1 MSQHRFSRRYF
12 FYGTLLAGAVPQG
25 GFGSTPSLKALGF
38 KSPNE
43 KLNIAGI
50 GAGGRPFQ
58 DLVASEAGVEN
69 VVALADVDFVRG
81 AQGFNRWPT
90 AEKYRDFRRMLD
102 RQGKQID
109 AVVIGTADHMH
120 ATCALWCMQ
129 AGKHVYVEK
138 PLTRTPWEA
147 RFLTQAAE
155 KYKVATQMG
164 NQGYSH
170 DATRVACEI
179 LWSGEIGEVR
189 EVHAWHG
196 NPGWPQGMQK
206 IPPPTPVPDTLD
218 WDLWLGGAAAR
229 PYTAGD
235 DDYRAFVAA
244 NMGGRGGGGGGGGRA
259 AGRGAPDGAMSA
271 ENAAAPPA
279 GRGARGG
286 GGGGGGADQY
296 GFYLPF
302 NWRGFFD
309 FGSGLFGDWGVHIL
323 GPANW
328 GLQLSP
334 EHLISV
340 ERVMAEGISPFTYP
354 VKNAVKYEFAAR
366 GSMPPVTVYWNDS
379 IQGDAYLPPGMTAEE
394 ARKVPGQGPQVGP
407 AGRGGLG
414 GRGPGQ
420 GGAPGG
426 RAGAPDGAPGGRG
439 GGPPQSSGY
448 NLIFAG
454 SKGYLG
460 TSGRGEGVGLLPG
473 SRWAEYKLPN
483 AYLQRSPGASTG
495 DNGSAHAR
503 DWVRACKGGAP
514 ACSNFG
520 IAGPYTEWL
529 VLGAVATH
537 FEGKLLWDNA
547 KGEITNNRE
556 ANKWVK
562 PTFRKGW
569 ELKP

>member
-1 MSQHRFSRRYF
+1 MSQGVSRRYF
-12 FYGTLLAGAVPQG
+12 FFGTLLAGAVPPG
-25 GFGSTPSLKALGF
+25 GFGSAQSLRALGY

-50 GAGGRPFQ
+50 GAGGRPFS
-58 DLVASEAGVEN
+58 DLVAAEAGVEN
-69 VVALADVDFVRG
+69 VVALTDVDYVRG
-81 AQGFNRWPT
+81 AQGFNRWPK
-90 AEKYRDFRRMLD
+90 AEKYRDFRRMLEA
-102 RQGKQID
+102 QGKQID

-147 RFLTQAAE
+147 RLLTQAAE

-196 NPGWPQGMQK
+196 GPGWPQGMQK
-206 IPPPTPVPDTLD
+206 IPGPTPVPDTLD
-218 WDLWLGGAAAR
+218 WDLWLGGAAFR

-235 DDYRAFVAA
+235 DEYRAYAA
-244 NMGGRGGGGGGGGRA
+244 SVMGGRGGAGGGGGR
-259 AGRGAPDGAMSA
+259 RGGDTQMSA
-271 ENAAAPPA
+271 EP
-279 GRGARGG
+279 GRGPGG
-286 GGGGGGADQY
+286 GGQY

-328 GLQLSP
+328 GLRLGPDS
-334 EHLISV
+334 LISV
-340 ERVMAEGISPFTYP
+340 ERVKAEGISPFTYP

-366 GSMPPVTVYWNDS
+366 GSMPPVTVYWSDS
-379 IQGDAYLPPGMTAEE
+379 IQGDEYLPPGMTAEQ
-394 ARKVPGQGPQVGP
+394 ARKIPGEGPQVGP
-407 AGRGGLG
+407 AGRGGF
-414 GRGPGQ
+414 
-420 GGAPGG
+420 PGG
-426 RAGAPDGAPGGRG
+426 RAGGGRAGADAGPGGPPPGAGGRG
-439 GGPPQSSGY
+439 NQPPSSGY
-448 NLIFAG
+448 NLIFVG
-454 SKGYLG
+454 SKGHLG

-483 AYLQRSPGASTG
+483 PYLQRSPGASTG

-514 ACSNFG
+514 ACSNFS

-537 FEGKLLWDNA
+537 YEGKLMWDNA
-547 KGEITNNRE
+547 KCEISNNRD

-562 PTFRKGW
+562 PAFRKGW
-569 ELKP
+569 ELKL